1 MVRVSDRDR
10 ERDRR
15 HGVALVALSAVLW
28 STAGL
33 FVRMAALD
41 SWTIVAWRSL
51 FTVLTLGAIAVVRH
65 RVTPAR
71 RVIRLGWTELTAIA
85 LSVVSSISY
94 IVALD
99 ITTVANVMTVYAALP
114 FIATGIAFLWLH
126 ERVTKRFLVAG
137 AVALGGIVL
146 MAGAAATARDL
157 LGIGAA
163 VVMTAG
169 FATQLVHAKRHPAM
183 DTTVMSA
190 LAAAGC
196 LLVAAPLAQPTLPTP
211 AQLVACALF
220 GIVTTGLA
228 YVLVLAGGR
237 LISSGEAGFI
247 SMLDVVLGPL
257 WVWIFY
263 AERPGGTVLAGG
275 GIVLASVAWYL
286 ATHRGPEIDVDAAQ
300 IV

>member
-1 MVRVSDRDR
+1 MARVPDR
-10 ERDRR
+10 
-15 HGVALVALSAVLW
+15 HYGVALVALSAVLW

-51 FTVLTLGAIAVVRH
+51 FAFLTLGALALVR
-65 RVTPAR
+65 RRAR
-71 RVIRLGWTELTAIA
+71 PLRALPRPGRTELTAIA
-85 LSVVSSISY
+85 LSVASSISY
-94 IVALD
+94 VIALD
-99 ITTVANVMTVYAALP
+99 MTTVANVMTIYAALP
-114 FIATGIAFLWLH
+114 FIATGVAFVWLR
-126 ERVTKRFLVAG
+126 ERVTKRFLAAG
-137 AVALGGIVL
+137 AVALVGIVL
-146 MAGAAATARDL
+146 MAGAAATAHDL

-163 VVMTAG
+163 IVTTAS
-169 FATQLVHAKRHPAM
+169 FALQLVHARRHPTM

-196 LLVAAPLAQPTLPTP
+196 MLLAAPLAQATLPTP

-220 GIVTTGLA
+220 GVLTTGFA

-237 LISSGEAGFI
+237 LIPSGEAGFV

-263 AERPGGTVLAGG
+263 DERPGGTVLAGG
-275 GIVLASVAWYL
+275 GVVLAAVAWYL
-286 ATHRGPEIDVDAAQ
+286 ATHRGPALDVEPAQ